1 MRVCP
6 TIAARGKEVKEN
18 PLSVPNDDVPK
29 RSRFY
34 AHLAKGSKPDE
45 DDIGKLWF
53 LPLVVMI
60 SF

>member
-6 TIAARGKEVKEN
+6 TIAARGKEAKEN
-18 PLSVPNDDVPK
+18 PPSVPSDDVPK

-34 AHLAKGSKPDE
+34 ANLSKESKPDE
-45 DDIGKLWF
+45 DNIGKLWF